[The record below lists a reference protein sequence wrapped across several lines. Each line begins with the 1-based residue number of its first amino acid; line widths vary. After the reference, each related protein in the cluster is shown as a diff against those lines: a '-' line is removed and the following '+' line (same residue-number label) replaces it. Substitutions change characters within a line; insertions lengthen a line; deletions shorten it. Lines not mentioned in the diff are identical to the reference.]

1 MTNVNFEQFKA
12 LLQSRHSVRGFLPH
26 AIDDDSLQQV
36 FTVAGHAPSNC
47 NTQPWQ
53 TAVVSGDCCD
63 RLRDK
68 LGEAMAK
75 GVVQMDFPYDGKYAG
90 VYRERQ
96 IDSAKQL
103 YSALGIPRDDKAGR
117 GAAFMRNF
125 RFFDAPHVAFVFL
138 PEPFGVREAADV
150 GMFAQTLM
158 LAMNAAGIACCPQT
172 SLSFHCDIVRE
183 ELGLPEHFKLLF
195 GISFGYEDTEH
206 PANNARPARAALADA
221 VQFFS

>member
-1 MTNVNFEQFKA
+1 MTGNRFKQFKA

-68 LGEAMAK
+68 LSEAMAK

>member
-1 MTNVNFEQFKA
+1 MTNDSFEFFNA
-12 LLQSRHSVRGFLPH
+12 LLQSRHSVRGFLPR
-26 AIDDDSLQQV
+26 AVDSDTLQQV
-36 FTVAGHAPSNC
+36 FSIAGNAPSNC

-53 TAVVSGDCCD
+53 AAVVSGERCD

-68 LGEAMAK
+68 VSEAMNQ
-75 GVVQMDFPYDGKYAG
+75 GVMQMDFPYDGKYEG

-96 IDSAKQL
+96 IDSAQQL
-103 YSALGIPRDDKAGR
+103 YSALGIAREDKAGR
-117 GAAFMRNF
+117 GTSFMRNF

-150 GMFAQTLM
+150 GMYAQTLM

-183 ELGLPEHFKLLF
+183 ELALPAHFKLLF
-195 GISFGYEDTEH
+195 GISFGYEDTQH
-206 PANNARPARAALADA
+206 SANKARPARAALAAA
-221 VQFFS
+221 VKFFS

>member
-1 MTNVNFEQFKA
+1 MSDRFKMFNE
-12 LLQSRHSVRGFLPH
+12 LVENRHSVRGFLSR
-26 AIDDDSLQQV
+26 AVDAATLQRV
-36 FTVAGHAPSNC
+36 FTTAGHAPSNC

-53 TAVVSGDCCD
+53 SAVVSGERCD

-68 LGEAMAK
+68 ISDAMAN
-75 GVVQMDFPYDGKYAG
+75 GLIQMDFPYDGKYEG

-96 IDSAKQL
+96 FDSAQAL
-103 YSALGIPRDDKAGR
+103 YNALGIPREDKAGR
-117 GAAFMRNF
+117 GTAFMRNF

-150 GMFAQTLM
+150 GMYAQTLM

-183 ELGLPEHFKLLF
+183 ELVLPEHYKLLF
-195 GISFGYEDTEH
+195 GISFGYEDKEH
-206 PANNARPARAALADA
+206 PGNKARPARAALADA